1 MYFVAIG
8 SPAEETVGELCAGS
22 RSHSVTGF
30 NVHKTLL
37 TLLIAALN
45 LTPFGAQAFDLEES
59 LKQLHEQYRMHET
72 ADIGIAQG
80 GGMSLDQ
87 AIESVRRRGDVDRI
101 LSAETRREG
110 NREVHHIRYL
120 TKDGKVKTAKIN
132 GRSTG

>member
-1 MYFVAIG
+1 M
-8 SPAEETVGELCAGS
+8 TVTNFL
-22 RSHSVTGF
+22 RI
-30 NVHKTLL
+30 
-37 TLLIAALN
+37 LICSAVI

-59 LKQLHEQYRMHET
+59 LKQLHEQYRMHAT
-72 ADIGIAQG
+72 ADIRMAQG

-101 LSAETRREG
+101 LSAETRRDG